1 MPGIGG
7 VIRVRTE
14 AVGLGISLAAAANW
28 VVQRGWFGRVPYQLL
43 GFEPSPPQECLQLI
57 GRESNRVPGVRSL
70 DPHLDRGGARP
81 QMGDVLR
88 TQIPLQVGR
97 SWMQMISVAIWELEP
112 DERLG
117 WRVNGSRGGHEDLTK
132 VMVQTIVRHVNRA

>member
-1 MPGIGG
+1 M
-7 VIRVRTE
+7 
-14 AVGLGISLAAAANW
+14 GLGISLAAAPNW

-43 GFEPSPPQECLQLI
+43 GFEPSAPQESLQLI
-57 GRESNRVPGVRSL
+57 GRESDRVPRVPSL
-70 DPHLDRGGARP
+70 DAQLDCGGARP

-88 TQIPLQVGR
+88 TQITLQVGR

-117 WRVNGSRGGHEDLTK
+117 WRVNGSRGGHEGLTK